1 MCLYP
6 KFIINRKYTV
16 TKKNGG
22 NVPTIKDPRTKY
34 VPVGCG
40 KCMEC
45 RKQKSR
51 GWQVRLHEEIRNR
64 NDGLFVTLSFSDQS
78 LINLENDLK
87 APLKGYVL
95 DNPIL
100 DELEHTTRRI
110 RNSST

>member
-45 RKQKSR
+45 RKQKARQWSI
-51 GWQVRLHEEIRNR
+51 RLQEHIRN
-64 NDGLFVTLSFSDQS
+64 NKNGYFITLSFSDRS
-78 LINLENDLK
+78 LIDLENEINTPQTPPKSGGLN
-87 APLKGYVL
+87 GYDL
-95 DNPIL
+95 DNKIATL
-100 DELEHTTRRI
+100 L
-110 RNSST
+110 S